1 MSHSN
6 VQKFGRSV
14 LGAIALALTFA
25 ASPGHAA
32 ICKVSLDDI
41 GTIIGKGRTQNLA
54 FEDAATKCF
63 DKKRSKLRSAASLD
77 EETGLNIID
86 ICANVRCES

>member
-1 MSHSN
+1 MSHSK
-6 VQKFGRSV
+6 VQKYGRSV
-14 LGAIALALTFA
+14 LAVFALVVAFS
-25 ASPGHAA
+25 ASPAQAA

-41 GTIIGKGRTQNLA
+41 GTIIGKGRTPNLA

-63 DKKRSKLRSAASLD
+63 DKKRAKLRSAASLD

>member
-1 MSHSN
+1 MSHSK

-14 LGAIALALTFA
+14 LAVLALSVTFA
-25 ASPGHAA
+25 ASSGEAA

-41 GTIIGKGRTQNLA
+41 GTIIGKGRTKNLA

-63 DKKRSKLRSAASLD
+63 DKKRSKLRSSAALD
-77 EETGLNIID
+77 EQTGLDIID